1 MKYNP
6 PFPKGEISFP
16 PLEKGG
22 RGDLKGYFQVKR
34 KQWPYLSYFLLL
46 SLLTSCTISPA
57 FSALKPDWI
66 EGASRKYPA
75 ELYLTGVGYGDDRKA
90 AEDSAVAAIAR
101 IFQAEIHSKTS
112 ELEKY
117 TQTDVKGKT
126 HSSRDIRI
134 DQLTSVATNKALE
147 NVTIAEVW
155 VNESENRTYALAVMD
170 RRHATVS
177 IKEKIAAIDS
187 DIAVMQQKAGKAS
200 DKIEKASTVRAI
212 LKSLLD
218 REVYNTDLRIINP
231 SGTGIEPPTSLFDVK
246 QQLQSILSNE
256 INIGVQLEGPH
267 NEDVRSSIIEGL
279 TKEGFSVDEKGDPE
293 KLDILVRG
301 VVSLENADLPQ
312 WKFVRWDI
320 TVDLVNQANGKVF
333 GSFTRHGREGHLN
346 FSEAEDK
353 AIKAL
358 QKDIVNELSQQL
370 VSFIYDNKH
379 F

>member
-1 MKYNP
+1 MSNEVDDFRMKI
-6 PFPKGEISFP
+6 KG
-16 PLEKGG
+16 
-22 RGDLKGYFQVKR
+22 KR
-34 KQWPYLSYFLLL
+34 YLHLSCLVFLY
-46 SLLTSCTISPA
+46 LLTSCTISPA

-66 EGASRKYPA
+66 EGTSRKYPA
-75 ELYLTGVGYGDDRKA
+75 ELYLTGVGYGDGRKA
-90 AEDSAVAAIAR
+90 AEDSAFAAIAR

-170 RRHATVS
+170 RRHAAVS

-200 DKIEKASTVRAI
+200 DKIEKAGTVRAI

-231 SGTGIEPPTSLFDVK
+231 SGAGIEPPTSLFDVK
-246 QQLQSILSNE
+246 QKLQSILSNE

-346 FSEAEDK
+346 FREAEDK
-353 AIKAL
+353 AVKAL